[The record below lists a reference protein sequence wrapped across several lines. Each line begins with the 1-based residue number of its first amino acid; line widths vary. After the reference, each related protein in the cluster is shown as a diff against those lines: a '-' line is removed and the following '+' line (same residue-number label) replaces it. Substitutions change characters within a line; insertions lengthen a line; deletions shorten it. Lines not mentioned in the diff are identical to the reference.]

1 MKLSSTRSRS
11 QPAGV
16 HAFATRSECALR
28 LCLAGSVAC
37 ASEFKPLARPVSARE
52 REPRERGPGLRVP
65 VCVCGKKYERE
76 TPVSQPGLENGGRLP
91 QNGGVEGGG
100 KCLEKAKV
108 QRKVQCK
115 VMCRFIDVQHRRGLA
130 GCGRARA
137 TTESKE

>member
-37 ASEFKPLARPVSARE
+37 ASEFKPLARPESARE

-65 VCVCGKKYERE
+65 VCVCAVIALGVPLLASSDQR
-76 TPVSQPGLENGGRLP
+76 NGHL
-91 QNGGVEGGG
+91 
-100 KCLEKAKV
+100 
-108 QRKVQCK
+108 
-115 VMCRFIDVQHRRGLA
+115 
-130 GCGRARA
+130 
-137 TTESKE
+137 